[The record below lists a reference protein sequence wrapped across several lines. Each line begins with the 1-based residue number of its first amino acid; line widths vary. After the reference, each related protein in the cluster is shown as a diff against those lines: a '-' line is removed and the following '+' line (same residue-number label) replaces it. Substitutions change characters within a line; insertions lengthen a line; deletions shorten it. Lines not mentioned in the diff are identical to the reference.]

1 MTSRTV
7 TRAASQDGTTWALS
21 SRRSRSLGRYRL
33 VVTAG
38 SDKGLARDLDR
49 DELKIGKGADADIVL
64 TDPTVSRYHCLIVAS
79 PLGPLVRDVGS
90 RNGVRIDGNWIQS
103 AYLRAGALVRLGDT
117 AFVLELLDAEG
128 SGDGVSLPT
137 SPLGQSAPMQR
148 IMALVPRLANSEA
161 TLLIE
166 GETGTGKTLLARLIH
181 KESPRHNTPFVII
194 DCGAIPSAL
203 VESELFGHERGAFT
217 GASSMRVGAF
227 EAADGGTIL
236 LDEIGELPLEMQP
249 KLLRAIE
256 QRVVR
261 RVGSNADREINV
273 RIIAATNRDL
283 EQEVRQGKFRS
294 DLYYRLAGVRI
305 VVPPLRERPE
315 DIPGL
320 IANFLREFRGG
331 EHVEPPKVM
340 LDTFLRQS
348 WPGNVR
354 ELKNAV
360 ERALLLGDVAA
371 LDAALSAPVAAP
383 FSALEQGLPFRAAK
397 EKAIDS
403 WERHYLENL
412 LQQADGNIS
421 RASRMAQTDRTYLR
435 DLLRKHRLGPFR

>member
-261 RVGSNADREINV
+261 RVGR
-273 RIIAATNRDL
+273 
-283 EQEVRQGKFRS
+283 RS
-294 DLYYRLAGVRI
+294 
-305 VVPPLRERPE
+305 
-315 DIPGL
+315 
-320 IANFLREFRGG
+320 
-331 EHVEPPKVM
+331 
-340 LDTFLRQS
+340 
-348 WPGNVR
+348 
-354 ELKNAV
+354 
-360 ERALLLGDVAA
+360 
-371 LDAALSAPVAAP
+371 
-383 FSALEQGLPFRAAK
+383 
-397 EKAIDS
+397 
-403 WERHYLENL
+403 
-412 LQQADGNIS
+412 
-421 RASRMAQTDRTYLR
+421 
-435 DLLRKHRLGPFR
+435 